1 MEENKNSS
9 EKFDTG
15 APVSE
20 NTNSNEVK
28 KRPFRLWLENFFYHY
43 KWHTAVVAFILI
55 IAIVCSVQMCQ
66 REEYDIYVLYAG
78 GHSVSK
84 TAEGGDIS
92 EYVSIMSEIK
102 GVSADFDGD
111 GKVNV
116 SLDTLYMLSEEEIDM
131 IEKELEEAGKEG
143 EGYSINYAQLAENN
157 TVFRDRMLYSEY
169 YVCLI
174 SSSLFEAYREVDGY
188 QRFVPLTAY
197 LGDESEAEL
206 LEGSNNAAVYLK
218 STSFGKLPAMSKLP
232 DDTVIVLRAM
242 SEVSAHFGNKENRE
256 LYRRSEELIKRIL
269 ND

>member
-28 KRPFRLWLENFFYHY
+28 KGPFRLWIENFFYHY

-131 IEKELEEAGKEG
+131 IEKELEEAG
-143 EGYSINYAQLAENN
+143 
-157 TVFRDRMLYSEY
+157 
-169 YVCLI
+169 
-174 SSSLFEAYREVDGY
+174 
-188 QRFVPLTAY
+188 
-197 LGDESEAEL
+197 
-206 LEGSNNAAVYLK
+206 
-218 STSFGKLPAMSKLP
+218 
-232 DDTVIVLRAM
+232 
-242 SEVSAHFGNKENRE
+242 
-256 LYRRSEELIKRIL
+256 
-269 ND
+269 